1 MDLLLQQLFNGVMLG
16 STYAIVALGLTLVY
30 GILQIPNFAH
40 GHMYMLGAYICLFL
54 MGVLGLGYWPALIAV
69 AVIMSVGGVILE
81 RLAYTP
87 LRKQN
92 PMASFISALGALIVL
107 ENGVIALWGPQG
119 QRIPNPYPNIIEV
132 FGVTMSVQRILVIGI
147 AVALIILVQLFI
159 KKTTLGSTIEAVA
172 QNPEG
177 AKLVGINVKWVSS
190 LTFAISTGLAALA
203 ACLVA
208 PIFILSPSMGALLGM
223 KAFVIVILGGLGSIP
238 GAIVGGLILGLIEAL
253 GGGYLSSAYKDVFG
267 FGALV
272 LILAIK
278 PLGLF
283 GKEVQGR

>member
-1 MDLLLQQLFNGVMLG
+1 MDLLLQQLFNGIMLG

-40 GHMYMLGAYICLFL
+40 GHMYMLGAYVCLFL
-54 MGVLGLGYWPALIAV
+54 MGVLGLGYWPALAAV
-69 AVIMSVGGVILE
+69 AIIMAVAGVILE
-81 RLAYTP
+81 RLCYTP
-87 LRKQN
+87 LLNQP
-92 PMASFISALGALIVL
+92 PMSSFISALGALIIL

-119 QRIPNPYPNIIEV
+119 KRIPNPYPDIIDV
-132 FGVTMSVQRILVIGI
+132 FGITMSVQRLLVIGI
-147 AVALIILVQLFI
+147 AFLLIMLVQLFI
-159 KKTTLGSTIEAVA
+159 KKTKVGSTIEAVA

-177 AKLVGINVKWVSS
+177 ANLVGINVKWVSS

-238 GAIVGGLILGLIEAL
+238 GAIVGGLILGLLEAL
-253 GGGYLSSAYKDVFG
+253 GGGYISSAYKDVFG

-278 PLGLF
+278 PTGLF

>member
-1 MDLLLQQLFNGVMLG
+1 MDLLLQQLFNGIMLG

-40 GHMYMLGAYICLFL
+40 GHMYMLGAYVCLFL
-54 MGVLGLGYWPALIAV
+54 MGVLGFGYWPALIAV
-69 AVIMSVGGVILE
+69 AVIMSVAGVVLE
-81 RLAYTP
+81 GLAYTP
-87 LRKQN
+87 LINQP
-92 PMASFISALGALIVL
+92 PMSSFISALGALIVL

-119 QRIPNPYPNIIEV
+119 QRIPNPYPDIFDV
-132 FGVTMSVQRILVIGI
+132 FGVTMSVQRVLVIGI
-147 AVALIILVQLFI
+147 GFLLIVLVQVFI
-159 KKTTLGSTIEAVA
+159 KKTKVGSTIEAVA

-177 AKLVGINVKWVSS
+177 AKLVGINVKRVSS

-223 KAFVIVILGGLGSIP
+223 KAFVIVILGGLGSVP

-278 PLGLF
+278 PTGLF

>member
-54 MGVLGLGYWPALIAV
+54 MGVLGLGYWPALAAV
-69 AVIMSVGGVILE
+69 AVIMAIGGIILE
-81 RLAYTP
+81 RLAHTP
-87 LRKQN
+87 LLKQP

-107 ENGVIALWGPQG
+107 ENGVIAIWGPQG
-119 QRIPNPYPNIIEV
+119 QRISNPYPEIIE
-132 FGVTMSVQRILVIGI
+132 FLGVTMSVQRILVISI
-147 AVALIILVQLFI
+147 TVALIILVQLFI

-190 LTFAISTGLAALA
+190 LTFAISTALAALA

-253 GGGYLSSAYKDVFG
+253 GGGYVSSAYKDVFG

-272 LILAIK
+272 LILAVK

>member
-1 MDLLLQQLFNGVMLG
+1 MDLLLQQLFNGIMLG

-40 GHMYMLGAYICLFL
+40 GHMYMLGAYVCLFL
-54 MGVLGLGYWPALIAV
+54 MGILGLGYWPALLAV
-69 AVIMSVGGVILE
+69 AVIMSVAGVVLE

-87 LRKQN
+87 LIHQP
-92 PMASFISALGALIVL
+92 PMSSFISALGALIVL

-119 QRIPNPYPNIIEV
+119 QRIPNPYPDIFDV
-132 FGVTMSVQRILVIGI
+132 FGVTMSVQRVLVIGI
-147 AVALIILVQLFI
+147 AFLLIVLVQVFI

-177 AKLVGINVKWVSS
+177 AKLVGINVKRVSS

-223 KAFVIVILGGLGSIP
+223 KAFVIVILGGLGSVP
-238 GAIVGGLILGLIEAL
+238 GAIVGGLILGLLEAL

-278 PLGLF
+278 PTGLF